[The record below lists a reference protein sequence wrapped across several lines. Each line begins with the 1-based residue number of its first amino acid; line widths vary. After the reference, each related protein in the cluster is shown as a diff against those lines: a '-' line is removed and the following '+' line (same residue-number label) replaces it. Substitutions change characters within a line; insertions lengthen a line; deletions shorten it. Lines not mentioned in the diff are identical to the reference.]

1 MAATRV
7 FIYDVENKV
16 ERKWRTWTE
25 HAKKGE
31 IVVSE
36 KGDWVAVIMRKF
48 LKRNHFS
55 TVIQIGNLL
64 KNDDPIEINSLEIK
78 DNVGNVSWDFNSNRL
93 AIIHE
98 D

>member
-1 MAATRV
+1 M
-7 FIYDVENKV
+7 K
-16 ERKWRTWTE
+16 
-25 HAKKGE
+25 
-31 IVVSE
+31 
-36 KGDWVAVIMRKF
+36 KF

-78 DNVGNVSWDFNSNRL
+78 DNVGNVSWDFNGNRL